1 MPRGLLDTLR
11 SQQPVAEPPRGLL
24 NPRLYGRPGPAETA
38 DAPPAWQRAAR
49 DFSIFTDNYA
59 VRPIADALAA
69 SLGLPGDAYLAASKL
84 YKIDLGRTGDTL
96 VYRNPTEE
104 QMKGLA
110 QRDKYNTIGW
120 MRMPDGDVY
129 VWPGTDSWHDN
140 MAQLLGYDAIKD
152 RGGQLL
158 ENGKLSKLTEMP

>member
-1 MPRGLLDTLR
+1 
-11 SQQPVAEPPRGLL
+11 
-24 NPRLYGRPGPAETA
+24 
-38 DAPPAWQRAAR
+38 
-49 DFSIFTDNYA
+49 
-59 VRPIADALAA
+59 
-69 SLGLPGDAYLAASKL
+69 
-84 YKIDLGRTGDTL
+84 
-96 VYRNPTEE
+96 
-104 QMKGLA
+104 MKGLA